1 MVRATEEIRAAIAEI
16 RKLDA
21 SDEEK
26 AHAKPFLDDL
36 ALVEQS
42 LDGIGDATSTGE
54 RRPIEKAG
62 RSLRLDAVDIAAH
75 AEEAGLTRCG
85 REPAGVAAADAL
97 LLPTYAEYV
106 AESHTRFVLAERVLA
121 RRWDPEGAAGERAR
135 YWVALWALVERTERG
150 FSEPPEGELEAI
162 QSTYGTRSAP

>member
-1 MVRATEEIRAAIAEI
+1 MSGRVAACVAAGLALLAAGCGSGDMGGGDGSWGQRADAVCDRAEKTLRGLDPPEDIGDLDRVMVRASEEIRAAIAEI

-42 LDGIGDATSTGE
+42 LDRIGDATSTGE

-62 RSLRLDAVDIAAH
+62 RSLLRS
-75 AEEAGLTRCG
+75 T
-85 REPAGVAAADAL
+85 PS
-97 LLPTYAEYV
+97 T
-106 AESHTRFVLAERVLA
+106 S
-121 RRWDPEGAAGERAR
+121 RRTPRRPG
-135 YWVALWALVERTERG
+135 
-150 FSEPPEGELEAI
+150 
-162 QSTYGTRSAP
+162 